1 MSTPNAP
8 HPHAWFCPVPV
19 PYVLDFIT
27 HVDTLELTEEA
38 KHLRALHT
46 SVRAMYQLAVDG
58 AADEPLET
66 ALQQVINYGEVP
78 PPVLDEDEPDNEG
91 ILMIGLP
98 LDKCYLVPL
107 ALQEYDSLHENE
119 SSPFLVHMSLSLRT
133 ALN

>member
-1 MSTPNAP
+1 
-8 HPHAWFCPVPV
+8 
-19 PYVLDFIT
+19 VLDFIT
-27 HVDTLELTEEA
+27 HVDTLELTEA

-66 ALQQVINYGEVP
+66 ALQKVINYGEVP
-78 PPVLDEDEPDNEG
+78 PPVLDEDEPDEA